1 MRPSNLRPPQARPH
15 KRVIL
20 VLAPLSSTKTNR
32 SAGSDANRSCQRA
45 LFSAT
50 SGRFCSA
57 AARVFF
63 IPPAQSAKPYIHR
76 GSPEVPV
83 QACSQLGQ
91 RGVGLLREQFFQPL
105 FPLRGEKRAAS
116 TAMGPRLE
124 RAALVKLLA
133 HAAHRG
139 HTKTKKL
146 CDFASA
152 LTSLVELQN
161 SLARRDRDGC
171 HSPTLSQERVFVKL
185 HHLWNC
191 SRGSLHGRTRKRK
204 ERKPSVSN

>member
-1 MRPSNLRPPQARPH
+1 
-15 KRVIL
+15 
-20 VLAPLSSTKTNR
+20 
-32 SAGSDANRSCQRA
+32 
-45 LFSAT
+45 
-50 SGRFCSA
+50 
-57 AARVFF
+57 
-63 IPPAQSAKPYIHR
+63 
-76 GSPEVPV
+76 
-83 QACSQLGQ
+83 
-91 RGVGLLREQFFQPL
+91 
-105 FPLRGEKRAAS
+105 GEKRAAS

-191 SRGSLHGRTRKRK
+191 SRASPLRNQLRGRFCRLCTSSIVQSATASFRCT
-204 ERKPSVSN
+204 

>member
-1 MRPSNLRPPQARPH
+1 M
-15 KRVIL
+15 
-20 VLAPLSSTKTNR
+20 
-32 SAGSDANRSCQRA
+32 
-45 LFSAT
+45 
-50 SGRFCSA
+50 
-57 AARVFF
+57 
-63 IPPAQSAKPYIHR
+63 
-76 GSPEVPV
+76 PV

-91 RGVGLLREQFFQPL
+91 RGVGLLREQFFEPL

-191 SRGSLHGRTRKRK
+191 SKRGIKTEPAGEAGRLQAESL
-204 ERKPSVSN
+204 VSLIAGTSITHP